1 MIEIYNKPGL
11 NLPESEREKLHQ
23 EILEIAKECLD
34 DLPDYQCLSGRK
46 SEYDRLIISVS
57 RDQQGKMNGFCSS
70 YILKTEKNGN
80 VLHLGLTCV
89 SPTAR
94 GEGLTHL
101 LTSKV
106 ITCYILR
113 YSLFKAAWISNVAC
127 VLSSLGNVAM
137 HFENV
142 YPSPF
147 VTKPSKEQVEIA
159 HFIDQNFRNELY
171 INQNA
176 VFLENN
182 FVFKGSVV
190 GTMFSKDEDDRKF
203 HHRDSDLNGF
213 YKGVIDFKNGDEVL
227 QIGQVSLLTY
237 PKYLFKKWK
246 RKNLANHEEVR
257 PMTSSYGS

>member
-57 RDQQGKMNGFCSS
+57 RDLQGKMNGFCSS
-70 YILKTEKNGN
+70 YILKTENNGN

-89 SPTAR
+89 SPSAR

-106 ITCYILR
+106 ITSYLFR
-113 YSLFKAAWISNVAC
+113 SSLFKSTWISNVAC

-147 VTKPSKEQVEIA
+147 VTQPSKEQVEIA
-159 HFIDQNFRNELY
+159 HYIDQNFRHELY

-176 VFLENN
+176 VFSENN

-203 HHRDSDLNGF
+203 HHRDSGLNGF

-246 RKNLANHEEVR
+246 RKNFSNHEKVH
-257 PMTSSYGS
+257 PMTSSYGN